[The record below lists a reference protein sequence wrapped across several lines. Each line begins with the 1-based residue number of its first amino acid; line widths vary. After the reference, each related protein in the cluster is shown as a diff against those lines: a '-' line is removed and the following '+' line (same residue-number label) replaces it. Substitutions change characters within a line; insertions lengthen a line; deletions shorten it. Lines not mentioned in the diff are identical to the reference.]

1 VNQSSQFW
9 DASGIKVDV
18 GIFSG
23 AQIEAGSLETLL
35 AGGIN
40 VATKE
45 TTQESNRL
53 SEGAVIKL
61 QHKAEREWQEWAPA
75 Q

>member
-1 VNQSSQFW
+1 M
-9 DASGIKVDV
+9 

-45 TTQESNRL
+45 TTQAGNSLNQ
-53 SEGAVIKL
+53 GTVIPL
-61 QHKAEREWQEWAPA
+61 QHKAQSEWQEWAPA